1 MYDRLLKHIE
11 TNNILAVEQFG
22 FRTSSSTEKA
32 SYKLTDDILNA
43 LNNRMM
49 VGGIFCDLQKAFD
62 CINHNMLLTKLEFYG
77 IIGITYKLIKS
88 YLHGRCQRVV
98 LNNHSS
104 SSCSNSGKITHGVPQ
119 GSIRVLGPLLF
130 LLYITDLLQIT
141 NDNSK
146 IVLFVDDTSMII
158 TNPNPSKFEKSVNK
172 IIQDINEWFNT
183 NLLSLNLDKTY
194 FIQFVTK
201 NNSSLNFNIMHGNKK
216 IANVY
221 NTKFLGLAL
230 DNTLSWR
237 THIDTIIRKL
247 SSGSFAL
254 RVVKPFLS
262 QDSLKIVYYSHFHFV
277 MTYGLIFWGNSHY
290 SNIISD
296 YKKELLESL

>member
-1 MYDRLLKHIE
+1 LK
-11 TNNILAVEQFG
+11 
-22 FRTSSSTEKA
+22 
-32 SYKLTDDILNA
+32 
-43 LNNRMM
+43 
-49 VGGIFCDLQKAFD
+49 
-62 CINHNMLLTKLEFYG
+62 
-77 IIGITYKLIKS
+77 
-88 YLHGRCQRVV
+88 
-98 LNNHSS
+98 
-104 SSCSNSGKITHGVPQ
+104 
-119 GSIRVLGPLLF
+119 
-130 LLYITDLLQIT
+130 
-141 NDNSK
+141 
-146 IVLFVDDTSMII
+146 
-158 TNPNPSKFEKSVNK
+158 KSVNK

-201 NNSSLNFNIMHGNKK
+201 NSSSLNFNIMHGNKK

-221 NTKFLGLAL
+221 NTEFLGLTL

-247 SSGSFAL
+247 SSASFAL

-262 QDSLKIVYYSHFHFV
+262 QDSLKIVYYSHFHSV